1 MTSTLTARALA
12 SVAHRAIAPPSV
24 RRSQWRHVTLVVL
37 AALITGAGTLGGT
50 WVLAPIIG
58 QSDIRYRQQA
68 PPAAVAAAPPSA
80 VPRPG
85 TAPVDSADRR
95 EVSHRLGVNDA
106 REHEEPAPTPMQ
118 GPAGDGRDAP
128 DPFILQDG
136 GEYALYT
143 SQVGLHSVPVATSR
157 DLVHGS
163 EPRDALPTLPP
174 WAAWGWTWAPAVL
187 RRGDR
192 YVLYFAARSG
202 ALGIQCIGAAVA
214 TSAIGPFTSRD
225 EQPLVCQRELGGSI
239 DPYTYATDDGAAY
252 LLWKSDGNALGRA
265 STLHAQRLRRD
276 GLALEGTAVDLLD
289 ADAPWEQPLIENPA
303 LIAGADLYYLF
314 YSGGW
319 WESAGY
325 AIGYAVCDTPLGPCR
340 KATTTEPLLS
350 TAGDEAGPGGA
361 SVVITPSGE
370 QWLAYHA
377 WAPGSIGYAKHGLR
391 TLRFASLSWR
401 DAVPAVTRSP
411 PAG

>member
-12 SVAHRAIAPPSV
+12 PVGQREIAPPSG
-24 RRSQWRHVTLVVL
+24 RRSHWVHVTLVVL
-37 AALITGAGTLGGT
+37 TALVSGLGTLGGT

-58 QSDIRYRQQA
+58 RSDVRYHQQA
-68 PPAAVAAAPPSA
+68 PPPVVTESPRSA
-80 VPRPG
+80 TPRPG
-85 TAPVDSADRR
+85 TAPLDSGDRR
-95 EVSHRLGVNDA
+95 AVSHRLGVNEP
-106 REHEEPAPTPMQ
+106 REHDDPAPTPLR

-143 SQVGLHSVPVATSR
+143 SQVGLQSVPVATSR
-157 DLVHGS
+157 DLVHWS
-163 EPRDALPTLPP
+163 QPRDALPTLPP

-187 RRGDR
+187 TRGDR
-192 YVLYFAARSG
+192 YVLYFAARSR

-214 TSAIGPFTSRD
+214 TSAIGPFTSHD
-225 EQPLVCQRELGGSI
+225 EQPLICQRELGGSI
-239 DPYTYATDDGAAY
+239 DPHPYATEDGAAY

-276 GLALEGTAVDLLD
+276 GVALEGTAVDLLD

-303 LIAGADLYYLF
+303 LFAGGDLYYLF

-319 WESAGY
+319 WESASY
-325 AIGYAVCDTPLGPCR
+325 AIGYAVCDTPMGPCR
-340 KATTTEPLLS
+340 KATSTEPLLS
-350 TAGDEAGPGGA
+350 TAGDEVGPGGA
-361 SVVITPSGE
+361 SVVVTPSGE

-377 WAPGSIGYAKHGLR
+377 WAPGSIGYANHGLR
-391 TLRFASLSWR
+391 TLRFAALSWR
-401 DAVPAVTRSP
+401 DAVPAVARSSP
-411 PAG
+411 PG

>member
-12 SVAHRAIAPPSV
+12 AVAHREIALPSG
-24 RRSQWRHVTLVVL
+24 RRSQWVLVTLVVL
-37 AALITGAGTLGGT
+37 AGLVTGLGTLGGT
-50 WVLAPIIG
+50 WVPAPITG
-58 QSDIRYRQQA
+58 RSDIRYRQQA
-68 PPAAVAAAPPSA
+68 PSPAVTESPLSA
-80 VPRPG
+80 RPRPG
-85 TAPVDSADRR
+85 TAPLDSGDRR
-95 EVSHRLGVNDA
+95 AVSHRLDVHDA
-106 REHEEPAPTPMQ
+106 PEHDHPAQTPTH
-118 GPAGDGRDAP
+118 GPGGDGRDAP

-136 GEYALYT
+136 SEYALYT
-143 SQVGLHSVPVATSR
+143 TQVGLHSVPVATSR
-157 DLVHGS
+157 DLFHWS

-174 WAAWGWTWAPAVL
+174 WAAWGRTWAPAVL

-192 YVLYFAARSG
+192 YVLYFAARSA

-214 TSAIGPFTSRD
+214 TSAMGPFTSHD

-239 DPYTYATDDGAAY
+239 DPHPYATEDGAAY
-252 LLWKSDGNALGRA
+252 LLWKSDGNAVGRA
-265 STLHAQRLRRD
+265 STLHAQRLRPD

-289 ADAPWEQPLIENPA
+289 AGAPWEQPLIENPA
-303 LIAGADLYYLF
+303 LIARGELYYLF

-319 WESAGY
+319 WESASY

-377 WAPGSIGYAKHGLR
+377 WAPGSIGYANHGLR
-391 TLRFASLSWR
+391 SLRFASLSWR
-401 DAVPAVTRSP
+401 HGEPAVTRSF
-411 PAG
+411 PAR

>member
-80 VPRPG
+80 VPRPA
-85 TAPVDSADRR
+85 TAPVDSADPR

-106 REHEEPAPTPMQ
+106 REHEEPALTSMH

-157 DLVHGS
+157 DLVHWS

-214 TSAIGPFTSRD
+214 TSAIGPFTSGD
-225 EQPLVCQRELGGSI
+225 NQPLICQRELGGSI
-239 DPYTYATDDGAAY
+239 DPYPYATEDGTAY

-265 STLHAQRLRRD
+265 STLHAVRLRRD
-276 GLALEGTAVDLLD
+276 GLALEGTTVDLLD

-303 LIAGADLYYLF
+303 LIARGDLYYLF

-319 WESAGY
+319 WESADY
-325 AIGYAVCDTPLGPCR
+325 VIGYAVCDRPLGPCR

-350 TAGDEAGPGGA
+350 AAGDEAGPGGA

-377 WAPGSIGYAKHGLR
+377 WAPGSIGYANHGLR